1 MPQAKR
7 RSLPTASVRR
17 QIANRASWNESRPAA
32 RADFFTI
39 GYSGRKLEEIIA
51 VLQQHAVRTLV
62 DIRRNPISVHRP
74 EMSQGN
80 LAIRLEENGMRYAHA
95 PQLGVPRDIRA
106 KATAAGS
113 RDVIWAWY
121 DESVIAAHPDLRA
134 LLNGFE
140 HSVALMCTE
149 LDPHE
154 CHRHCLALALE
165 GMGLKSFDL

>member
-1 MPQAKR
+1 MPQAKK

-17 QIANRASWNESRPAA
+17 QIASRDSWNEARSAA

-39 GYSGRKLEEIIA
+39 GSSGRKLEEIIA
-51 VLQQHAVRTLV
+51 ILQQHAVRTLV

-80 LAIRLEENGMRYAHA
+80 LAGRLEENGMRYAHA

-113 RDVIWAWY
+113 RDLIWAWY
-121 DESVIAAHPDLRA
+121 DENVIAPHPDLHA
-134 LLNGFE
+134 FLNAFE
-140 HSVALMCTE
+140 NPVALICTE
-149 LDPHE
+149 IDPHE